1 QTLRCNDY
9 YVLSNKFSEFVPRIN
24 QNLFLAAIAILSKN
38 FSLFPVS
45 PLRYGRAKV
54 IKFLFLQ
61 LFFEIIFEKCF
72 E

>member
-1 QTLRCNDY
+1 
-9 YVLSNKFSEFVPRIN
+9 
-24 QNLFLAAIAILSKN
+24 
-38 FSLFPVS
+38 
-45 PLRYGRAKV
+45 LRYGRAKV